1 MNSTGIRPDP
11 APCKE
16 PVPLAFKPR
25 VDATWRSISVLV
37 EPLSRT
43 KDSGFDPLM
52 RTGTKIIPLRQSKE
66 KVVALPSL
74 VKATLLMISDD

>member
-1 MNSTGIRPDP
+1 
-11 APCKE
+11 
-16 PVPLAFKPR
+16 
-25 VDATWRSISVLV
+25 
-37 EPLSRT
+37 
-43 KDSGFDPLM
+43 M